1 MSDAASSAPAI
12 QAIEVTKTFDRG
24 LVNALNGV
32 SITVERGEWVALVG
46 PSGCGKSTL
55 LHLLTALD
63 TPTSGRILVNGQDL
77 TSFRDLVWYQR
88 VFPVLSLLPSRM
100 DRYRRF
106 EVGLVFQLH
115 NLLPNLTAAQNVEVA
130 MFGTALGH
138 RDQGKRARELLA
150 SVELSHRENVRP
162 PGLSGGERQRL
173 AIARALANSPSIIL
187 ADEPTGALDS
197 SAAVGVM
204 DLFRR
209 IRRERGVTIL
219 LVTHDKGT
227 ADAADRLIHM
237 RDGRVV
243 EAPAV
248 ATTH

>member
-1 MSDAASSAPAI
+1 MSDGSVVPPAI
-12 QAIEVTKTFDRG
+12 QVIDVEKTFEHGIVR
-24 LVNALNGV
+24 ALNGV
-32 SITVERGEWVALVG
+32 TLTVGRGEWVALVG

-55 LHLLTALD
+55 LHLLAALD
-63 TPTSGRILVNGQDL
+63 SPTGGRIVVNGQDL
-77 TSFRDLVWYQR
+77 SSF
-88 VFPVLSLLPSRM
+88 PSM

-115 NLLPNLTAAQNVEVA
+115 NLLPNLTAIQNVEVA
-130 MFGTALGH
+130 MFGGGLNH
-138 RDQGKRARELLA
+138 REQRERARELLA
-150 SVELSHRENVRP
+150 AVDLSHRENVRV

-173 AIARALANSPSIIL
+173 AIARALANNPSIIL

-197 SAAVGVM
+197 AAAVSVM

-209 IRRERGVTIL
+209 IRAERGVTIL

-237 RDGRVV
+237 RDGKVV
-243 EAPAV
+243 EAPAA

>member
-1 MSDAASSAPAI
+1 MSEASAVAPAI
-12 QAIEVTKTFDRG
+12 EVIDVEKTFEHG
-24 LVNALNGV
+24 IVHALNGV
-32 SITVERGEWVALVG
+32 TLTVGRGEWVALVG

-55 LHLLTALD
+55 LHLLAALD
-63 TPTSGRILVNGQDL
+63 MPTGGRIVVNGQDL
-77 TSFRDLVWYQR
+77 ASF
-88 VFPVLSLLPSRM
+88 PSM

-115 NLLPNLTAAQNVEVA
+115 NLLPNLTAIQNVEVA
-130 MFGTALGH
+130 MFGAGLNH
-138 RDQGKRARELLA
+138 HEQRERARELLA
-150 SVELSHRENVRP
+150 AVDLSHRENVRV

-173 AIARALANSPSIIL
+173 SIARALANHPSIIL

-197 SAAVGVM
+197 AAAVSVM
-204 DLFRR
+204 ELFER
-209 IRRERGVTIL
+209 IRQERGVTIL

-243 EAPAV
+243 DAPAV

>member
-1 MSDAASSAPAI
+1 MSDTSPVAPVI
-12 QAIEVTKTFDRG
+12 QTIDVEKTFDHG
-24 LVNALNGV
+24 LVRVLNGV
-32 SITVERGEWVALVG
+32 SLTVERGEWVALVG

-77 TSFRDLVWYQR
+77 NE
-88 VFPVLSLLPSRM
+88 LPSL

-115 NLLPNLTAAQNVEVA
+115 NLLPNLTAIQNVEVA
-130 MFGTALGH
+130 MFGGGLSH
-138 RDQGKRARELLA
+138 REQGERARALLA

-173 AIARALANSPSIIL
+173 AIARALANRPSIIL

-197 SAAVGVM
+197 VAAVGVM

-209 IRRERGVTIL
+209 IRVERGVTIL

-243 EAPAV
+243 DAPAV

>member
-1 MSDAASSAPAI
+1 MNEAAVAPP
-12 QAIEVTKTFDRG
+12 AIEVIDVEKTFERG
-24 LVNALNGV
+24 LVRALNGV
-32 SITVERGEWVALVG
+32 SLTIGRGEWVALVG

-55 LHLLTALD
+55 LHLLAALD
-63 TPTSGRILVNGQDL
+63 RPTAGRILVNGQDL
-77 TSFRDLVWYQR
+77 SSF
-88 VFPVLSLLPSRM
+88 SSM

-115 NLLPNLTAAQNVEVA
+115 NLLPNLTAVQNVEVA
-130 MFGTALGH
+130 MFGNRLSHHG
-138 RDQGKRARELLA
+138 QGERARELLA
-150 SVELSHRENVRP
+150 SVDLSHRENVRV

-173 AIARALANSPSIIL
+173 AIARALANHPSIIL

-197 SAAVGVM
+197 AAAVGVM

-209 IRRERGVTIL
+209 IRAERGVTIL

-243 EAPAV
+243 DAPAV